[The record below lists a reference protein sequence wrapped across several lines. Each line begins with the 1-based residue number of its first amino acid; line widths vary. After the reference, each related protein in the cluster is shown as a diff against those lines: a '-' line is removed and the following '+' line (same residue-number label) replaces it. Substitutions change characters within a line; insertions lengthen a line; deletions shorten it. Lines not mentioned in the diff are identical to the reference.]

1 MRNVRIGKKLFSKKL
16 KDEKEMISRVK
27 KATGFTPYN
36 STDLNKTPDDIPP
49 ARTYAEEVN
58 NLIEHYIGVHPP
70 HWYIA
75 DNGSI
80 HVTDNPN
87 ISSIGVTNTFDY
99 NATDYITADDGTIY
113 ARRRNR

>member
-16 KDEKEMISRVK
+16 KDERETVSKAK
-27 KATGFTPYN
+27 KATGFIPQE
-36 STDLNKTPDDIPP
+36 SIGLDKTPDNIPP

-58 NLIEHYIGVHPP
+58 NLIERYIGVHPP

-99 NATDYITADDGTIY
+99 NATDYITADNGTIY

>member
-1 MRNVRIGKKLFSKKL
+1 MRNVRIGKRLFSKKL
-16 KDEKEMISRVK
+16 KDEREVVSKVKE
-27 KATGFTPYN
+27 ATGFVPYD
-36 STDLNKTPDDIPP
+36 SIDLDKIPDNVPP

-58 NLIEHYIGVHPP
+58 NLIERYIGVHPP

-80 HVTDNPN
+80 HVTNN
-87 ISSIGVTNTFDY
+87 SNNCSIGVTNTFDY
-99 NATDYITADDGTIY
+99 NATDYITANDGTIY